1 MALENPLLQ
10 FDSPRRFVN
19 DVVNGGAV
27 VQGATTCILGPG
39 LVASRVPA
47 NPQPGEAQ
55 YMALDLPEGVSDAI
69 ADVPDIADNVQAI
82 LDVLTYNP
90 AVPYVDGGVIT
101 FDLGGAG
108 GMTTTSTAA
117 GGAPTIS
124 AVNFTV
130 GKTYRIDFL
139 DLHGATVAWNSMF
152 VVVAGEDN
160 STTGA
165 FPELLMTVWDCL
177 QTPNDGLRLY
187 QRSGK
192 IFNGVT

>member
-55 YMALDLPEGVSDAI
+55 RVKLETSPSISAALAAQG
-69 ADVPDIADNVQAI
+69 
-82 LDVLTYNP
+82 YNP
-90 AVPYVDGGVIT
+90 AVPYVDGGIIV
-101 FDLGGAG
+101 FDLSQGG
-108 GMTTTSTAA
+108 GMTTTTTAA
-117 GGAPTIS
+117 GGAPTMS
-124 AVNFTV
+124 AINFTV

-165 FPELLMTVWDCL
+165 FPELLTTVWDCL